1 MHALNKIYR
10 TIWSEALGAWVAVSE
25 QVRSKGKRASSI
37 LMCFLNVGGVDG
49 AADDIHHHRF
59 KLSTMA
65 VLCLLSFG
73 AQANPTGGNV
83 VNGSA
88 TFNASGN
95 TLTVT
100 NTPGT
105 IINWQDFS
113 IQQNEITRFNQQSA
127 SSAVL
132 NRVVSGNTSQIL
144 GSLQSNGRVFL
155 VNPNGV
161 VFGAGSTVDVAGL
174 VATSLNLSDADFLAG
189 RNRFTS
195 NPNAQAISNA
205 GNLTAQ
211 QGGEIWLIAPNVE
224 NSGVITA
231 PDGEILLAAGSSVEL
246 VNSLDPNLRV
256 NITAPAG
263 DATNVGQ
270 LVASAGRLGLFGTI
284 VRNSGQVSADSATMQ
299 GGKIVFKSSQRT
311 EISGTVSA
319 SGTTGGTVAV
329 LGNEVGVMEG
339 AVLRADGTQGGG
351 VVLIG
356 GDYQGK
362 NPDVQNAQVTYVA
375 PTATISADAIDAG
388 DGGKVIVWADDTTR
402 AYGDISAKGGVNGGD
417 GGFIETSGHY
427 LDVAGIRVS
436 TASPIGSGG
445 SWLLDPYDI
454 VIGATDT
461 PASYTGS
468 PNFVGAGG
476 ATSYIGATVIAGV
489 LDGGTSVIVDTT
501 GAAAGAGNITVDAS
515 INTANAGATTLTLKA
530 HNDIVI
536 NAPLSMNNNLVL
548 TADQDVSGAGSVM
561 LNKSVIA
568 GSSIVASGQDIIF
581 DSLDGGTTYGQLNA
595 NSVAL
600 TAANVITPSNWGAAT
615 EVIAQSLSLNAVNG
629 IGNSGKVF
637 VANVFGAIN
646 FSNTNNAVNIYNTSA
661 GISRSFTGTNT
672 NGPVRLESF
681 DSTYATTLDNITSGG
696 TLLLRMNNLTTGASA
711 VINAGANTVYIN
723 PYTISPSVPAIS
735 IGGASTFNLTG
746 ADISKIAAG
755 NIVIGTDTFG
765 NYAST
770 VNIATSAPVTIT
782 NSANLEIFGTA
793 VINTGTSAFTNT
805 GGTLRLIGD
814 SMVIG
819 GTIDVGAS
827 GKVSIDP
834 NTATQNVDVGG
845 ADSAGVLGVSATELS
860 LITAGTLLVGDPLK
874 SGSLNVSS
882 SIAPAGVSVL
892 GLGAGGAVTQSAGAG
907 ITVNEL
913 VIDSRTSVNLSDST
927 NAVGNLAAF
936 SSGDFIFNSSTA
948 LNLVANNV
956 EFINGVSAT
965 GMIALTSAGALTQSA
980 GATLNSTS
988 AYVKGSKVI
997 LNEANTV
1004 GVIAGSATG
1013 ATTGDIFSYKSSN
1026 AIFVT
1031 TVNGFSGIQ
1040 TGFSQPDAVTVIL
1053 NAGSAGITQDAPIDA
1068 GAKGVSLTTTGS
1080 VNLVNPSNSM
1090 GAVTATGISSLA
1102 LYGASTVDVVT
1113 SVPTFTI
1120 LDQLTAWGAI
1130 NITNNGGSIAVNN
1143 AQVTSYG
1150 IATFTA
1156 TGSLKIDATSANSY
1170 IMGAPDVDLFL
1181 GGDISFVTSG
1191 GFNAYVSSQL
1201 PVTTHLTFSNSTARA
1216 FFNGTQAAATTSG
1229 NTGFFYGGD
1238 PLQGGLPAELGV
1250 NLVLVGGDTN
1260 NFIPIPTT
1268 TTPVTTTT
1276 TTTTVTPT
1284 LTECLAGTSATG
1296 CTEVLQ
1302 TATQDIT
1309 QTLPVAN
1316 APAKDTT
1323 EEEKKKEEE
1332 QILAEAE
1339 IGNGQGSGLPDNLP
1353 ACR

>member
-25 QVRSKGKRASSI
+25 QVRSKGKRASSN
-37 LMCFLNVGGVDG
+37 LMRVLNVGGVD
-49 AADDIHHHRF
+49 AAMDDIHHHRF
-59 KLSTMA
+59 KLATVVA
-65 VLCLLSFG
+65 LCLLSFG

-132 NRVVSGNTSQIL
+132 NRVVGGNTSQIL

-189 RNRFTS
+189 RHRFS
-195 NPNAQAISNA
+195 SDPNAQAVSNA
-205 GNLTAQ
+205 GNINAQ

-299 GGKIVFKSSQRT
+299 GGKIVFRSSQRT
-311 EISGTVSA
+311 EVGGTVSA

-339 AVLRADGTQGGG
+339 AILRADGAQGGG
-351 VVLIG
+351 TVLIG

-375 PTATISADAIDAG
+375 PTATISADAIDTG
-388 DGGKVIVWADDTTR
+388 NGGKVIVWADDTTR
-402 AYGDISAKGGVNGGD
+402 AYGDISTRGGFNGGD

-436 TASPIGSGG
+436 TASPNGSGG
-445 SWLLDPYDI
+445 RWLLDPYDI

-461 PASYTGS
+461 PATYTGS

-476 ATSYIGATVIAGV
+476 AISYIGASVIQGV
-489 LDGGTSVIVDTT
+489 LEGGTSVIVDTT
-501 GAAAGAGNITVDAS
+501 GVAAGTGNITVDAA
-515 INTANAGATTLTLKA
+515 IDTGNAGTTTLTLKA
-530 HNDIVI
+530 HNDIVFNAASTMI
-536 NAPLSMNNNLVL
+536 NSLVL
-548 TADQDVSGAGSVM
+548 IADQDVSGLGDVVF
-561 LNKSVIA
+561 NKSITA
-568 GSSIVASGQDIIF
+568 GASISASGQNIIF
-581 DSLDGGTTYGQLNA
+581 ASLDSGSTYGQLNA
-595 NSVAL
+595 TSVTL

-615 EVIAQSLSLNAVNG
+615 EVNSQSLSMSAVNG

-637 VANVFGAIN
+637 VANVLGAIN

-661 GISRSFTGTNT
+661 GISRSFSGTNT

-711 VINAGANTVYIN
+711 VIDAGANTVYIN

-735 IGGASTFNLTG
+735 IGGVETFNLTG
-746 ADISKIAAG
+746 ADISKITAG
-755 NIVIGTDTFG
+755 SIVIGTDTFG
-765 NYAST
+765 NYAPT
-770 VNIATSAPVTIT
+770 VNIATAGPVTIN
-782 NSANLEIFGTA
+782 NSANLEIFGTT
-793 VINTGTSAFTNT
+793 VINTGSAFTNT
-805 GGTLRLIGD
+805 GGALRLVSD

-819 GTIDVGAS
+819 GTINVGAS
-827 GKVSIDP
+827 GKMSIEP
-834 NTATQNVDVGG
+834 YTTAQNVDVGG
-845 ADSAGVLGVSATELS
+845 ADSAGVLGISATELS

-882 SIAPAGVSVL
+882 SIAPAAVSIL
-892 GLGAGGAVTQSAGAG
+892 GLGAGGAITQSVGAG

-913 VIDSRTSVNLSDST
+913 VMESHTSVNLSDST
-927 NAVGNLAAF
+927 NVVSNLSGF
-936 SSGDFIFNSSTA
+936 SSGNFIYNNSTA
-948 LNLVANNV
+948 LNIVANNI
-956 EFINGVSAT
+956 EGINGITAT
-965 GMIALTSAGALTQSA
+965 GMIALSSTGALTQSA
-980 GATLNSTS
+980 GATLSSTS
-988 AYVKGSKVI
+988 AYVTGSKVI
-997 LNEANTV
+997 LNEANPV

-1026 AIFVT
+1026 GIFVT
-1031 TVNGFSGIQ
+1031 TVNGISGIQ

-1080 VNLVNPSNSM
+1080 VNLVDLSNSM

-1120 LDQLTAWGAI
+1120 VDQLTAWGAI
-1130 NITNNGGSIAVNN
+1130 NITNNGGSIAVNS

-1156 TGSLKIDATSANSY
+1156 TGSLKIDATTADSY
-1170 IMGAPDVDLFL
+1170 IMGSPDVDLFL
-1181 GGDISFVTSG
+1181 GGDMTFVTSG
-1191 GFNAYVSSQL
+1191 GFNAYVSSQM
-1201 PVTTHLTFSNSTARA
+1201 PASTHLTFNNATGKV
-1216 FFNGTQAAATTSG
+1216 FFNGIQAEATTSG
-1229 NTGFFYGGD
+1229 NTGFFFGGD
-1238 PLQGGLPAELGV
+1238 PVQGGTPAVLAT
-1250 NLVLVGGDTN
+1250 NLILVGGDPN
-1260 NFIPIPTT
+1260 NFIPIPV
-1268 TTPVTTTT
+1268 PTTTT
-1276 TTTTVTPT
+1276 TATPVVPT
-1284 LTECLAGTSATG
+1284 LAECLADSSVAG
-1296 CTEVLQ
+1296 CSDVLL

-1316 APAKDTT
+1316 TPAGDAKED
-1323 EEEKKKEEE
+1323 EKKKEEE
-1332 QILAEAE
+1332 QLLAEAG
-1339 IGNGQGSGLPDNLP
+1339 IGNDQGSGLPDNLP
-1353 ACR
+1353 VCR